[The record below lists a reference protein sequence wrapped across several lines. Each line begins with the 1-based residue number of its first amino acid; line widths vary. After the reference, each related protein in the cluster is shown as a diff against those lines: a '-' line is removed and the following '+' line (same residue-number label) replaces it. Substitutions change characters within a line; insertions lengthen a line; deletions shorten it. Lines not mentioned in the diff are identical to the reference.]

1 MPVTLSG
8 PVPVFDMERVR
19 LAVALTPTLPNEKFP
34 ERDIMRLWIPLPVAG
49 MEELP
54 RLVAIVIFAL
64 YDCSAVGRNE
74 KVTSRVVFP
83 ATVRFPV
90 TLAVSHT
97 GGAGTENVTL
107 PDELFLMDSER
118 LEVWFTVTFPKARL
132 PVTVICGAADI
143 PVPTAGSIELPAL
156 EATVMFEL
164 KVPATE
170 GWKRTVTF
178 CEAPEATVRF
188 EELPTR
194 AKRGAFEE
202 VIAVTVRGPEEGL

>member
-1 MPVTLSG
+1 MVEFPVITMLPVTVSG
-8 PVPVFDMERVR
+8 GLWSHSGWVGNPTVIFPEELFLMERVR
-19 LAVALTPTLPNEKFP
+19 LA
-34 ERDIMRLWIPLPVAG
+34 
-49 MEELP
+49 
-54 RLVAIVIFAL
+54 
-64 YDCSAVGRNE
+64 
-74 KVTSRVVFP
+74 
-83 ATVRFPV
+83 
-90 TLAVSHT
+90 
-97 GGAGTENVTL
+97 
-107 PDELFLMDSER
+107 
-118 LEVWFTVTFPKARL
+118 VWFTVTFPKARS
-132 PVTVICGAADI
+132 PVTEICGAADI

-202 VIAVTVRGPEEGL
+202 VIAATVRGPEEGL